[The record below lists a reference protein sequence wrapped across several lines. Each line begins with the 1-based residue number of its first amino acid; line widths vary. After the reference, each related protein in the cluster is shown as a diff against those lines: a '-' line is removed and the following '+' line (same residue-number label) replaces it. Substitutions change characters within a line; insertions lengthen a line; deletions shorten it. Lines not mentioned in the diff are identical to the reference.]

1 MIGYTP
7 GAVSDLAARTIG
19 EGLHQAWGQPVIVDN
34 RPGSGGNIGAGF
46 VARAAPDG
54 YTLMV
59 GTDAQM
65 SSNVHLYKHVGYD
78 PVKDF
83 APVAYAGANIICLAV
98 NAQLPINS
106 VADVIAYAKQNPGKL
121 AYGTSGVGSPHHLAG
136 ELLRQKTGIDIQH
149 VPYRGGGAAVNDLLG
164 GHIGMAFLS
173 LSAAVPHINTGKIK
187 IIAMVEKTRYAA
199 MPDIPTIGETVPGFE
214 MSSWLGIF
222 APAGT
227 PADVIAKLND
237 GIAKV
242 LTVDGR
248 EGEAR
253 QSRPGGRGGKARG
266 AGERRQGRPE
276 GARRAGEG
284 RRHPAG
290 VDGQRVETLSATG
303 RGGAAGG
310 PRAAPARAAR
320 GRREE
325 LRAHPEELS
334 RPVRRAASARA
345 AEAAERQGRRGAAA
359 DHGGA
364 AASIRRRPMR

>member
-1 MIGYTP
+1 MRAGVRNVMLAAALLALPAAAAAQSYPSRPITIVIGYTP
-7 GAVSDLAARTIG
+7 GAVSDLAARTISD
-19 EGLHQAWGQPVIVDN
+19 GLHQAWGQPVIVEN
-34 RPGSGGNIGAGF
+34 RPGSGGNIGAAY

-59 GTDAQM
+59 GTDAQLA
-65 SSNVHLYKHVGYD
+65 SNVHLYKHVGFD
-78 PVKDF
+78 PVKDL

-98 NAQLPINS
+98 NTQLPINS
-106 VADVIAYAKQNPGKL
+106 VADLIAYAKQNPGKL

-173 LSAAVPHINTGKIK
+173 LSAVVPHVNTGKVR

-199 MPDIPTIGETVPGFE
+199 MPDIPTIGETVPDFE

-242 LTVDGR
+242 LTA
-248 EGEAR
+248 EAVKAKLANL
-253 QSRPGGRGGKARG
+253 GLVVVAGK
-266 AGERRQGRPE
+266 
-276 GARRAGEG
+276 
-284 RRHPAG
+284 
-290 VDGQRVETLSATG
+290 
-303 RGGAAGG
+303 
-310 PRAAPARAAR
+310 
-320 GRREE
+320 
-325 LRAHPEELS
+325 PEELANVVKDGLK
-334 RPVRRAASARA
+334 VRGDLVKAAGIQP
-345 AEAAERQGRRGAAA
+345 E
-359 DHGGA
+359 
-364 AASIRRRPMR
+364 

>member
-1 MIGYTP
+1 MVGVALLGLPGSAVAQSYPSRPITIVIGYTP

-46 VARAAPDG
+46 VSRAAPDG
-54 YTLMV
+54 YTIMI

-65 SSNVHLYKHVGYD
+65 ASNVHLYKHVGFD

-83 APVAYAGANIICLAV
+83 APVAYAGVNIICLAV

-106 VADVIAYAKQNPGKL
+106 VADLIAYAKQNPGKL
-121 AYGTSGVGSPHHLAG
+121 SYGTSGVGSPHHLAG

-173 LSAAVPHINTGKIK
+173 LSAAVPHLNTGKIR
-187 IIAMVEKTRYAA
+187 IVAVVEKTRYAA
-199 MPDIPTIGETVPGFE
+199 MPDIPTVGETVPGFE
-214 MSSWLGIF
+214 MASWLGIF

-242 LTVDGR
+242 LTVDGVKQKLANLGLVVVAGKPDELANVVKDGLKVR
-248 EGEAR
+248 GELV
-253 QSRPGGRGGKARG
+253 K
-266 AGERRQGRPE
+266 
-276 GARRAGEG
+276 
-284 RRHPAG
+284 
-290 VDGQRVETLSATG
+290 
-303 RGGAAGG
+303 AAGIQ
-310 PRAAPARAAR
+310 
-320 GRREE
+320 
-325 LRAHPEELS
+325 PE
-334 RPVRRAASARA
+334 
-345 AEAAERQGRRGAAA
+345 
-359 DHGGA
+359 
-364 AASIRRRPMR
+364 